1 MNKETYLEIFNHF
14 GWQTQRRK
22 LQEEIDELKDEILLY
37 EHGIGDIK
45 EMIKEMADVRN
56 ILNQFIYA
64 YEMLE
69 EELNKEGTDKNM
81 RTLRRIAN
89 NYYKER

>member
-69 EELNKEGTDKNM
+69 EELNKEGTDKNI
-81 RTLRRIAN
+81 RTLQRIAN

>member
-1 MNKETYLEIFNHF
+1 MNKKTYMKIFNHF
-14 GWQTQRRK
+14 GWKKQRRK
-22 LQEEIDELKDEILLY
+22 LQEEIDELKDEILLF

-56 ILNQFIYA
+56 ILNQFILA

-69 EELNKEGTDKNM
+69 EEINKEGELKNI
-81 RTLRRIAN
+81 RTLQRIADGT
-89 NYYKER
+89 YK

>member
-1 MNKETYLEIFNHF
+1 MNKEIYLKIFNHF
-14 GWQTQRRK
+14 GWKKQRRK

-56 ILNQFIYA
+56 VLNQFIYA
-64 YEMLE
+64 YEILE
-69 EELNKEGTDKNM
+69 KELNKEGTDKNI
-81 RTLRRIAN
+81 RTLQRIAD

>member
-22 LQEEIDELKDEILLY
+22 LQEELDELKDEILLY

-45 EMIKEMADVRN
+45 KMIKEMADVRN
-56 ILNQFIYA
+56 VLNQFIYA
-64 YEMLE
+64 YEILE
-69 EELNKEGTDKNM
+69 EELNKEGTDKNI
-81 RTLRRIAN
+81 RTLQRIAD

>member
-22 LQEEIDELKDEILLY
+22 LQEELDELKDEILLY

-45 EMIKEMADVRN
+45 KMIKEMADVRN
-56 ILNQFIYA
+56 VLNQFIYA
-64 YEMLE
+64 YEILE
-69 EELNKEGTDKNM
+69 EELNKIK
-81 RTLRRIAN
+81 RAN
-89 NYYKER
+89 I